1 MANNALKTEHSGPKK
16 GNGAYYG
23 RKIAAKHES
32 NKSRRR
38 NNRRMIGEQ
47 IEVLEIIGH
56 IPNMFRG

>member
-1 MANNALKTEHSGPKK
+1 MANNAFKTEHSGPKK

-38 NNRRMIGEQ
+38 NNRSVIAEQ
-47 IEVLEIIGH
+47 IKDLEVIGH